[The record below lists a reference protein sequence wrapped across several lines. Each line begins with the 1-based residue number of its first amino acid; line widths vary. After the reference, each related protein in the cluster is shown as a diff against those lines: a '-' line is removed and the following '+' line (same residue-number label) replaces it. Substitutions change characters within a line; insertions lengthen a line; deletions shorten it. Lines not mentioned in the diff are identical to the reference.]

1 MRLFLLPQRE
11 LGRILPRVRQN
22 LARPLEGEFALCDAR
37 DERLRRSTRLARFL
51 SLAHPRQDLVPP
63 LTDAQLLY
71 AAADILIVNGSETID
86 DRDYLQTWMLATR
99 SDALYPLDPAHRPAK
114 RRVR

>member
-1 MRLFLLPQRE
+1 MRFFLLPQRE

-37 DERLRRSTRLARFL
+37 DDRLRRSTRLARFI
-51 SLAHPRQDLVPP
+51 SLDHPRQDLAPP

-71 AAADILIVNGSETID
+71 AAGDILIVNGSETID

-99 SDALYPLDPAHRPAK
+99 SEALYPLDPAHRPAK
-114 RRVR
+114 RRGR